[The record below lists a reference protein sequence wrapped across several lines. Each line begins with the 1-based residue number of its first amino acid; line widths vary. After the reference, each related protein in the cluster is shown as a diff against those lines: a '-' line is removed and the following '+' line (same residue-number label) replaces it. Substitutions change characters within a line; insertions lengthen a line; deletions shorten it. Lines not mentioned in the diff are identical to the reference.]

1 MTLKRYTEENSNF
14 QLHFVVVVV
23 VTQQQSTVVLA
34 ILVLALVNVTGH
46 CLVTALQR
54 AMHNSVHMAKVT
66 TKNTL

>member
-34 ILVLALVNVTGH
+34 ILVLAVVNITGL
-46 CLVTALQR
+46 CLVTALPNALVR
-54 AMHNSVHMAKVT
+54 R
-66 TKNTL
+66 